1 VNGSRGRRIAINA
14 GLVFASLALTL
25 GALELGF
32 RLWLGDDYLIGK
44 QILTFER
51 RHHHAAGNRGADCF
65 PTNPTG
71 VFRKVDPARWEGALL
86 LETMHYQPVPRV
98 LLRHTPWCVE
108 FTNNRSG
115 FRGADF
121 ANERRPGSLRVVVLG
136 DSFAY
141 GVGVADTET
150 LAVQLET
157 ALAERSPRDDVEVI
171 NLGEP
176 GIDTARELAHW
187 REHRGLRPDV
197 VVLAYVLNDV
207 SRAEGV
213 GERDMAADLV
223 MLRPQHLEAGGWRG
237 SALVRFVSHRLARRA
252 AHDRTLAGYLEAFD
266 ADVNAEGLAETEAT
280 LAELARDV
288 ASSGA
293 ELLVALYPILYR
305 LGDDYPLAPAHET
318 LGAIFDRLGIA
329 WVDLRTTAFAGQPA
343 EALHVHPLDHHP
355 NALAHRLAARAIADE
370 MARRGLSAAR
380 NPNADRAQR

>member
-1 VNGSRGRRIAINA
+1 MSGSRGRRIAINA
-14 GLVFASLALTL
+14 GLAAASLALTL

-32 RLWLGDDYLIGK
+32 RLLLGDDYLIGK
-44 QILTFER
+44 QILTFAR

-65 PTNPTG
+65 PTNPSG
-71 VFRKVDPARWEGALL
+71 VFHEVDPVRWKGALL
-86 LETMHYQPVPRV
+86 LETMHYQPIPRAM
-98 LLRHTPWCVE
+98 LRHTPWCVE

-157 ALAERSPRDDVEVI
+157 ALAERGPSRDVEVI

-176 GIDTARELAHW
+176 GIDTSRQLAHW
-187 REHRGLRPDV
+187 HEHRKLRPDV

-213 GERDMAADLV
+213 GERNAAADLV
-223 MLRPQHLEAGGWRG
+223 MLRPGHLETGGWRG
-237 SALVRFVSHRLARRA
+237 SALVRFVSHRLARRR
-252 AHDRTLAGYLEAFD
+252 AHDGTLAGYLEAFD
-266 ADVNAEGLAETEAT
+266 AERNAEGLAETEAR
-280 LAELARDV
+280 LGELAREV
-288 ASSGA
+288 AADGA

-318 LGAIFDRLGIA
+318 LGAIFDRLDLA
-329 WVDLRTTAFAGQPA
+329 WIDLRTDAFAGQPA

-355 NALAHRLAARAIADE
+355 NALAHGLAARAIADE
-370 MARRGLSAAR
+370 MARRGLSAVR
-380 NPNADRAQR
+380 NPNADPVQH